1 MITASI
7 QLPILQDG
15 SRRKDAGNAALDQ
28 LSRRRWFELITQ
40 GHLVPQLQKFG
51 QITFRG
57 VGRNSGHRH
66 VVTLGQ
72 GDPKKGRSPL
82 GIPFEHLVKIAQS
95 KKQQSVILKAL
106 AGLAVL
112 LHHGGLLSFFAHEQ

>member
-1 MITASI
+1 MRVFPTAEDELAGRQIKPGRPNPLAIQFEREQKMITASI

-57 VGRNSGHRH
+57 MRRNSGHRH

-72 GDPKKGRSPL
+72 GNPKKGRS
-82 GIPFEHLVKIAQS
+82 
-95 KKQQSVILKAL
+95 
-106 AGLAVL
+106 
-112 LHHGGLLSFFAHEQ
+112 LSASLSNIS